1 MAKKSKQKLKL
12 IRVRDILLEN
22 TDNDHSITV
31 AEILERLSEYGI
43 EAERKSIYEDIEE
56 LRMYGMDIEISRG
69 RSGGYY
75 VASREF
81 ELPELKV
88 LVVHHDRQEQGTDKK
103 TVGDDEP
110 I

>member
-1 MAKKSKQKLKL
+1 MAKSAKQKLKL

-22 TDNDHSITV
+22 TDADHSITV
-31 AEILERLSEYGI
+31 AEIISKLSEYGI
-43 EAERKSIYEDIEE
+43 DAERKSIYEDIEE
-56 LRMYGMDIEISRG
+56 LRAYGMDIEMTRG
-69 RSGGYY
+69 RGGGYY

-88 LVVHHDRQEQGTDKK
+88 LVDA
-103 TVGDDEP
+103 VGASTF